1 MLNLCALHFRVRIPA
16 PASWRVM
23 PTKFE
28 QAAAEF
34 RIKSIIITMIL
45 SALGF
50 LVALQ
55 WRDTIQ
61 ETINRLIPPGEGL
74 LYSYTVS
81 IAITIGVVIVTY
93 ILLKVEKMD
102 LVPEEKLK
110 NHLNRIKK
118 R

>member
-1 MLNLCALHFRVRIPA
+1 MA
-16 PASWRVM
+16 
-23 PTKFE
+23 TFE

-81 IAITIGVVIVTY
+81 IAITVGAVIVTY
-93 ILLKVEKMD
+93 ILLKIEKTNLM
-102 LVPEEKLK
+102 PEKRLK
-110 NHLNRIKK
+110 SHLNKIK
-118 R
+118 RR

>member
-1 MLNLCALHFRVRIPA
+1 MA
-16 PASWRVM
+16 
-23 PTKFE
+23 TFE

-81 IAITIGVVIVTY
+81 IAMTIGAVIVTY
-93 ILLKVEKMD
+93 ILLKIEKTN
-102 LVPEEKLK
+102 LIPEKRLK
-110 NHLNRIKK
+110 NHLNKIK
-118 R
+118 RR